1 MSVEHFKVIVAAA
14 LIDGKLDAQEKPL
27 LFKAAGELGIPEA
40 EVQAI
45 VKEVAKGGKVKGAIP
60 KDAKARA
67 QLFRSLVDVVAADGT
82 IAAKELAFFNKIAPQ
97 FGLGELELEDIL
109 RASGA
114 ELE

>member
-14 LIDGKLDAQEKPL
+14 LIDGKLDAHEKPL
-27 LFKAAGELGIPEA
+27 LFKAAQELGVPKA
-40 EVQAI
+40 EVEAI

-60 KDAKARA
+60 KDPTERA
-67 QLFRSLVDVVAADGT
+67 QLFRSLVDLVAADGT

-97 FGLGELELEDIL
+97 FGLDELQLEDIL

-114 ELE
+114 KLE